1 MSASPPRT
9 SPITEKTDPDGPP
22 RVRLLVLEGPDRGR
36 SALVEGG
43 TVVVGTLPDCQ
54 LVLTD
59 DTVSRQH
66 VSLELLG
73 PRVRVRDLKSRNG
86 TRYLGARVEV
96 VEVPLGAIVAL
107 GKTRLALLPAE
118 AALERLSEQTEL
130 AGLLGRSLAM
140 RRLFAE
146 VERVAPVDIS
156 VLIQGETGTGKEGI
170 ARALHALSGKTGAL
184 RAFDCGAVP
193 ASLLPGILFGHARG
207 AFTGAVADTPGAIEA
222 AHEGTLFLDEVAELP
237 LEVQPTF
244 LRVLE
249 TGRFCRLGET
259 RERHVRFRLVAA
271 THRDLT
277 AAMKKGTF
285 RPDLYHRLASIVLH
299 APPLR
304 ERLDDISLLAEH
316 FARSLGAS
324 LPLSPASLAT
334 LTAYHWPGNVREL
347 RNAVERTLTLGA
359 EAALPELAPPGGAKE
374 DFHATR
380 ERVLGVFERSYLE
393 AQLARHRGSASA
405 AAREAG
411 LARSYFYRLL
421 KTHGLLP
428 GRGRG

>member
-1 MSASPPRT
+1 MSTPRT
-9 SPITEKTDPDGPP
+9 SPLTEKTDPDAPP
-22 RVRLLVLEGPDRGR
+22 RARLFVMEGPDRGR
-36 SALVEGG
+36 TVLVEGG
-43 TVVVGTLPDCQ
+43 TVVVGTLPSCQ
-54 LVLTD
+54 LVLSD

-66 VSLELLG
+66 LSLELLG
-73 PRVRVRDLKSRNG
+73 TRARVRDLGSRNG

-96 VEVPLGAIVAL
+96 VEVPLGAIVSL
-107 GKTRLALLPAE
+107 GRTQLALLPAD
-118 AALERLSEQTEL
+118 ASPERLSERTEL

-146 VERVAPVDIS
+146 VERVAPVDVP
-156 VLIQGETGTGKEGI
+156 VLIQGETGSGKEGI
-170 ARALHALSGKTGAL
+170 ARALHVLSGRTGAL
-184 RAFDCGAVP
+184 HAFDCGSVP
-193 ASLLPGILFGHARG
+193 PALLPGLLFGHVRG
-207 AFTGAVADTPGAIEA
+207 AFTGAVADTPGALEA

-237 LEVQPTF
+237 LELQPVF

-259 RERHVRFRLVAA
+259 RERSVRFRLVAA
-271 THRDLT
+271 THRDLA

-285 RPDLYHRLASIVLH
+285 RPDLYHRLASIVLR

-304 ERLDDISLLAEH
+304 DRLDDIPLLAEH
-316 FARSLGAS
+316 FARTLGAS

-334 LTAYHWPGNVREL
+334 LSAYSWPGNVREL

-359 EAALPELAPPGGAKE
+359 EAALPELAPGVGVGVKE

-380 ERVLGVFERSYLE
+380 ERVLQAFERSYLE
-393 AQLARHRGSASA
+393 ALLARHRGSASA

-421 KTHGLLP
+421 KTHGLAP